1 MDQIRAFVDQL
12 IERSKPKMPIW
23 NVEVLRSGKPAK
35 WNYIDGCMIKAILGL
50 YEITKEDKYLTFAN
64 DFVSP
69 YIREDGSIEGFDLEE
84 QNIDNI
90 NAGKTLF
97 DLYALT
103 GDEKYRKS
111 IDFIYSELKKMPR
124 IETGNFWHKKIYPHQ
139 VWLDGLYMAQPFY
152 MTYETRF
159 NKLENYKD
167 IFSQFSFVHRTLKD
181 DKTGLLYHGYDH
193 SKQMYW
199 SDPQTGLSPSFW
211 VRSMGWYVMALVDT
225 IEAMDRQMFY
235 EFRMLNQWLKEAIDA
250 LITFQDAQGMWYQ
263 VIDAGGKAGNYLET
277 SGSAMIAYAIL
288 KATRME
294 LLPERYRQIGL
305 KAYNGIKDKYLMLE
319 GETLNLGGICLV
331 AGLGGKDRRDGSYAY
346 YISEPIVENDA
357 KGVAPFLL
365 CYTEI
370 LRL

>member
-50 YEITKEDKYLTFAN
+50 YEITKEEKYLTFAN

-111 IDFIYSELKKMPR
+111 IDFIYSELQKMPR

-167 IFSQFSFVHRTLKD
+167 IFNQFSFVHRTLKD
-181 DKTGLLYHGYDH
+181 DQTGLLYHGYDH

-263 VIDAGGKAGNYLET
+263 VIDAGGQAGNYLET

-294 LLPERYRQIGL
+294 LLPERYREFGL
-305 KAYNGIKDKYLMLE
+305 KAYNGIKDKYLLLE

-331 AGLGGKDRRDGSYAY
+331 AGLGGKERRDGSYAY